1 MWVRLRFDIGWSGL
15 ALGICSCFRRGDP
28 DVLRQ
33 QAEHVWSDAG
43 DAIVCLSARSGF
55 DLLLQSLRL
64 PPGSEVLLSALT
76 VPDMARIVER
86 HGLVAVPVDLARG
99 GWSPSEESLRR
110 AITPASKV
118 LVVAHLF
125 GTRMGLDPF
134 LRVARHHGLTVV
146 EDCAQVYSGREFL
159 GHPDADASLFSFGP
173 IKTATAF
180 GGGVIRVRDPRLRSV
195 MRATQTDYPV
205 QYHRSHLV
213 RLLKYG
219 LLKAIALRA
228 VFGAAARGTMATNVE
243 LDDLLIGAA
252 RNFPGGDLLA
262 QLRRRPSAPLL
273 RMLLHRWQHFD
284 SGRILRRTEKGVY
297 LAGLLGRSALWDDT
311 SCASNSF
318 WVFPIRSETPA
329 STVDRLRKGGFDATR
344 SCRLSAVAAPG
355 GRPELE
361 PRNARELLSKVVFL
375 PWYPELS
382 VRALRRLAAILRD
395 QATLCPPPICTG
407 AGRRN
412 W

>member
-1 MWVRLRFDIGWSGL
+1 MWVRLRFDIGWSDL

-33 QAEHVWSDAG
+33 RAEHVWSDAG

-76 VPDMARIVER
+76 VPDMARVVER

-99 GWSPSEESLRR
+99 TWSPSEESLRR
-110 AITPASKV
+110 AISRASKV

-125 GTRMGLDPF
+125 GTRVRLGSF
-134 LRVARHHGLTVV
+134 FRVAQHHGLTVV
-146 EDCAQVYSGREFL
+146 EDCAQIYSGREYL
-159 GHPDADASLFSFGP
+159 GHPDADVSLFSFGP

-180 GGGVIRVRDPRLRSV
+180 GGGVIRVRYPRLRSV

-205 QYHRSHLV
+205 QYRRSHLG

-219 LLKAIALRA
+219 LLKAISSRA
-228 VFGAAARGTMATNVE
+228 AFGAAARAAMAANVE
-243 LDDLLIGAA
+243 LDNLLSGAA
-252 RNFPGGDLLA
+252 RNFPGGDLPA

-273 RMLLHRWQHFD
+273 RMLLRRWRHFD
-284 SGRILRRTEKGVY
+284 AGRIRRRTEKGGY
-297 LAGLLGRSALWDDT
+297 LAGLLDRCALWDDM
-311 SCASNSF
+311 SCVSNSF
-318 WVFPIRSETPA
+318 WVFPIRSENPA
-329 STVDRLRKGGFDATR
+329 LTVDRLRKRGFDATR

-375 PWYPELS
+375 PWYPELPI
-382 VRALRRLAAILRD
+382 RALRRLAAILREES
-395 QATLCPPPICTG
+395 TPCPPPICTG
-407 AGRRN
+407 AGRRS